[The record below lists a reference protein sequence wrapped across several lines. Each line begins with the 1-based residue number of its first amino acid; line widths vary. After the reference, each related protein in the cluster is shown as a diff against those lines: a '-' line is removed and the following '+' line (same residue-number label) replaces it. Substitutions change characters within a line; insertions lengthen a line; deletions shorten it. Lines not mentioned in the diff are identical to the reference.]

1 MIHLP
6 FQAVNHSSTSH
17 RSPESKFQSD
27 AVAHGPAGLTCP
39 IRIEVGDHGNLEP
52 GDGRHLGEKH
62 RAELAGADE
71 RHANGAACIEPSAEQ
86 C

>member
-27 AVAHGPAGLTCP
+27 AVENGSPIPELIQDNQAFEGMSHG
-39 IRIEVGDHGNLEP
+39 
-52 GDGRHLGEKH
+52 GRL
-62 RAELAGADE
+62 
-71 RHANGAACIEPSAEQ
+71 
-86 C
+86 